1 MLFCS
6 LWEKKFWA
14 GCCCTFVF
22 PNELLSLLLHGRA
35 LGVLAASL
43 DRDFDFMLMFLF
55 EGNAHSSRQQ
65 KFEKKQKGGDFSGNT
80 YCNMSL
86 VSSRQEANPLLLQF
100 TLASLLSSLL
110 QASLPLCTFFEK
122 LLNVVAFASRKP
134 LLVLILLFAVLS
146 NWEGN
151 IALKRFFSVPVLIL
165 TLTQ

>member
-1 MLFCS
+1 MAF
-6 LWEKKFWA
+6 
-14 GCCCTFVF
+14 
-22 PNELLSLLLHGRA
+22 
-35 LGVLAASL
+35 
-43 DRDFDFMLMFLF
+43 
-55 EGNAHSSRQQ
+55 
-65 KFEKKQKGGDFSGNT
+65 
-80 YCNMSL
+80 
-86 VSSRQEANPLLLQF
+86 SSRQEANPLLLQF